1 MHKVSSAPIS
11 ETCTKFF
18 PRKTWRKRTGA
29 VKYVCTL
36 VFSYAKLLYAGAIKI
51 KMMYPT
57 RLGKNASEEIPFL
70 NPDNIVACEISVN
83 TKMGGKKSSKAAMPL
98 RTR

>member
-1 MHKVSSAPIS
+1 MHKVSAAPIS

-29 VKYVCTL
+29 VKYVCTPVL
-36 VFSYAKLLYAGAIKI
+36 SYAKLLYAGAIKI

-57 RLGKNASEEIPFL
+57 SPGKNTSGGIHFL
-70 NPDNIVACEISVN
+70 NPDNIVACEINAN
-83 TKMGGKKSSKAAMPL
+83 TRIGGKNSSRAPKPL